1 MRNPEEEGKKRER
14 KGEKGG
20 CGSSGKEGGK
30 KEWKGG
36 KRKGARG
43 QSPRSRGEL
52 SGSPS
57 LLDRETL
64 SCFFTRDEKKKTHRS
79 QPPRLATA
87 VPDVTAE
94 GKPGAL
100 YPLAARHGHQPS
112 KGFRHF
118 HGRVPQQ
125 PRKAGKKRWPSLGFS
140 PAKAASASALLPTNA
155 GSLLDGFPLFAMSN
169 ARRCHDVASEWKA
182 VGQKKT
188 RQSGFQRAGR
198 RDSQLTS
205 VSANFAPEAKTSNT
219 QMTGVAQEALAC
231 LISSRP
237 ISGDPR
243 DVRKAPR
250 GKIGVH

>member
-1 MRNPEEEGKKRER
+1 MRRAVAGVP
-14 KGEKGG
+14 
-20 CGSSGKEGGK
+20 GK
-30 KEWKGG
+30 KEERKSGRGAKG
-36 KRKGARG
+36 KAR
-43 QSPRSRGEL
+43 EA
-52 SGSPS
+52 S
-57 LLDRETL
+57 LLGLEESCPGPPLSWIGETL

-125 PRKAGKKRWPSLGFS
+125 PRKAGKKRGPSLGFS